1 MRRTDRLFD
10 LIQILRDGRLHRAS
24 EMATRLQVSVRTIW
38 RDVATLAASGLPVE
52 GERGVGYIL
61 RAPITLPPM
70 ILNAVEL
77 EALRLGL
84 RLAASV
90 EDATLAA
97 AARALA
103 KKIASVT
110 PAPTRD
116 DPGELFAFPGPTDNR
131 APAHLPVLRRAIR
144 AQERVTITY
153 IDPHGLESHR
163 DIRPLALEKNARVS
177 TLAAWCEARSDF
189 RSFRVD
195 RIVAVNPTGETFA
208 DEPGRR
214 LADYRARVDAE
225 AHPAANV
232 TPPRT

>member
-24 EMATRLQVSVRTIW
+24 EIAERLGVSVRTIW
-38 RDVATLAASGLPVE
+38 RDMTTLMASGLPVE

-84 RLAASV
+84 RLATEHA
-90 EDATLAA
+90 DPTLSR

-103 KKIASVT
+103 KRVAAVT
-110 PAPTRD
+110 PAPSNDPD
-116 DPGELFAFPGPTDNR
+116 DLFAFPGQTDNR
-131 APAHLPVLRRAIR
+131 APKHLPALRRAIKAR
-144 AQERVTITY
+144 ERITITY
-153 IDPHGLESHR
+153 IDPQGLESHR
-163 DIRPLALEKNARVS
+163 DIRPLALEKHARVS
-177 TLAAWCEARSDF
+177 TLAAFCESRGDF

-195 RIVAVNPTGETFA
+195 RIVAVAATGEHFS
-208 DEPGRR
+208 DEPGRS
-214 LADYRARVDAE
+214 LADYRARLEAE
-225 AHPAANV
+225 PL
-232 TPPRT
+232 RDIG